1 MACKR
6 RMIQDVPD
14 AVTDTQMAASRNF
27 TCVAT
32 GGDTLILSS
41 LAEVIVNTRSA
52 KQTDLRTS
60 MLTIIGKRIHE
71 VKVDKL
77 AGASGTPRGFNA
89 TIERIRREAKT
100 RQSGAR

>member
-1 MACKR
+1 
-6 RMIQDVPD
+6 
-14 AVTDTQMAASRNF
+14 
-27 TCVAT
+27 
-32 GGDTLILSS
+32 
-41 LAEVIVNTRSA
+41 
-52 KQTDLRTS
+52 

-71 VKVDKL
+71 VKVDEL